1 MSESEPKPQ
10 PKIKGFLVALTR
22 KEWEEEFKLGLTR
35 PGSDQTYEDYI
46 RGIAE
51 DGWVACMPGD
61 HKDYE

>member
-22 KEWEEEFKLGLTR
+22 KDWEQEVLQLGLAK
-35 PGSDQTYEDYI
+35 PGETYEDYI
-46 RGIAE
+46 RGIAD
-51 DGWVACMPGD
+51 DGWIACMPGD